1 MTQEMALAILKSGKN
16 VFLTGSA
23 GTGKT
28 YVLKSYI
35 KYLNKYKI
43 STGITASTGIAATHV
58 NGQTIHSWVGMG
70 IKDSMTKRDLHFLT
84 LNKVLRR
91 KLEKTKVLIIDEI
104 SMLHQKQ
111 LNLVND
117 ILQYANDSLAPFG
130 GKQIVLCGDFFQL
143 PPIGNGYEKS
153 RDKFAFMSDSWVA
166 ADFHICYLTEQY
178 RQTNNSLS
186 NVLDAIRLGHVS
198 ENAIGILTETITK
211 NEKLKSPIRLY
222 THNAD
227 VDRIN
232 GEELA
237 KIDAKERNFWA
248 NTKGKKELIST
259 LKKSVI
265 VGEKVSLKVGAKV
278 MFVKNNNDKGYINGT
293 LGKVIEFSSLG
304 FPVVKISSGEEII
317 ATTEEWSIDDDKG
330 NSIASFIQIPLR
342 LAWAITIHKSQGM
355 TLDSAELDLRKTF
368 EKGQGYVALSRL
380 RNIDNLKLLGYNDT
394 ALAID
399 ALALK
404 ADKRFIELSEKIS
417 IAADNQSLEN
427 EEKEFRI
434 ASGALKFIK

>member
-1 MTQEMALAILKSGKN
+1 MTQDMALAILKSGRN

-28 YVLKSYI
+28 FILKSFI
-35 KYLNKYKI
+35 KYLNKFKV
-43 STGITASTGIAATHV
+43 SAGITASTGIAATHI

-70 IKDSMTKRDLHFLT
+70 IKDQMTSKDMHFLL
-84 LNKVLRR
+84 LNKALRK

-111 LNLVND
+111 LNLVD
-117 ILQYANDSLAPFG
+117 QILQYANDNLLPFG
-130 GKQIVLCGDFFQL
+130 GKQVVLCGDFFQL
-143 PPIGNGYEKS
+143 PPIGNSYEQS
-153 RDKFAFMSDSWVA
+153 RDKFAFMGAAWVNSD
-166 ADFHICYLTEQY
+166 FNICYLTKQY
-178 RQTNNSLS
+178 RQSKNTLTE
-186 NVLDAIRLGHVS
+186 VLDAIR
-198 ENAIGILTETITK
+198 NGIISQSIKSILDKTIK
-211 NEKLKSPIRLY
+211 NNNELVSPIRLY

-232 GEELA
+232 NEELD
-237 KIDAKERNFWA
+237 KIDGKAKNFWA
-248 NTKGKKELIST
+248 TTKGKKELIST

-265 VGEKVSLKVGAKV
+265 VNEQLSLKIGAKV

-304 FPVVKISSGEEII
+304 FPVVKITGGEEII

-342 LAWAITIHKSQGM
+342 LAWAVTIHKSQGM
-355 TLDSAELDLRKTF
+355 TLDAAELDLRKTF

-380 RNIDNLKLLGYNDT
+380 RNVESLKLLGFNDT
-394 ALAID
+394 ALSID
-399 ALALK
+399 SLALK
-404 ADKRFIELSEKIS
+404 ADKRFRELSTKLSEDLTFEILL
-417 IAADNQSLEN
+417 A
-427 EEKEFRI
+427 EEKVFKI
-434 ASGALKFIK
+434 KSDALKFIK

>member
-1 MTQEMALAILKSGKN
+1 MTQELALAILKSGKN

-28 YVLKSYI
+28 YVLKTFI

-43 STGITASTGIAATHV
+43 ATGITASTGIAATHI
-58 NGQTIHSWVGMG
+58 NGQTIHSWIGMG

-84 LNKVLRR
+84 LNKKLQK
-91 KLEKTKVLIIDEI
+91 KLEKCKVIVIDEI

-111 LNLVND
+111 LNLVNE
-117 ILQYANDSLAPFG
+117 ILQYTNDNSLPFG
-130 GKQIVLCGDFFQL
+130 GKQMVLCGDFFQL
-143 PPIGNGYEKS
+143 PPIGNHFEKS
-153 RDKFAFMSDSWVA
+153 RDKFAFMGSSWVEA
-166 ADFHICYLTEQY
+166 EFNICYLTEQF
-178 RQTNNSLS
+178 RQSANSLS
-186 NVLDAIRLGHVS
+186 DVLQTIRTGAVKEKTIKILDETVS
-198 ENAIGILTETITK
+198 KNNTLT
-211 NEKLKSPIRLY
+211 NPLRLY

-232 GEELA
+232 AEELD
-237 KIDAKERNFWA
+237 KIEAKEKNFWA
-248 NTKGKKELIST
+248 TTKGKKELVAT

-265 VGEKVSLKVGAKV
+265 VNEKLSLKVGAKV
-278 MFVKNNNDKGYINGT
+278 MFVKNNSDKGYVNGT

-304 FPVVKISSGEEII
+304 FPVVRISGGEEII
-317 ATTEEWSIDDDKG
+317 ATTEEWAIDDDKG

-380 RNIDNLKLLGYNDT
+380 RDIKNLKLLGYNET
-394 ALAID
+394 AFAID

-404 ADKRFIELSEKIS
+404 ADKRFMELSETLS
-417 IAADNQSLEN
+417 DNSNIEALSATAN
-427 EEKEFRI
+427 AFKKN
-434 ASGALKFIK
+434 AGALTFIK